1 MWTPENVG
9 VDRRCDIGAMMP
21 RPPRVFEADDIL
33 SGRVSLEQYPFN
45 LIYLVIAFSSYY
57 ADVKIHPSDLPRV
70 DVLLS
75 AAEILTDQGW
85 EVVAVDSGGKLLCLR
100 RKR

>member
-1 MWTPENVG
+1 
-9 VDRRCDIGAMMP
+9 MMP
-21 RPPRVFEADDIL
+21 RPPRLFEADDIL

-45 LIYLVIAFSSYY
+45 LIYLVIASSSFF

-75 AAEILTDQGW
+75 AAEMLEDQGW
-85 EVVAVDSGGKLLCLR
+85 EIVAVDSGGKLICLR